1 MGSDLT
7 AGKGTVPEGVI
18 DLLRGLEGVRN
29 AFYLDRPLRER
40 LLEVESEGPPAFGSL
55 SVRNEGALE
64 CLSRA
69 HVACI
74 VKDKTFRPP
83 PKATVVLID
92 DSGREIGRELLP
104 GEEPEKRPGQKLL
117 WLSKDFVIYYDG
129 RRAGHSRFVL
139 PPVPFR
145 EVEEY
150 PGTARVCSS
159 SPSTLADVLVKR
171 AAGLEDDP
179 KLATVLIGFD
189 LE

>member
-29 AFYLDRPLRER
+29 AFYLDRSLRER
-40 LLEVESEGPPAFGSL
+40 LLEV
-55 SVRNEGALE
+55 E

-189 LE
+189 LA